1 MCDAWHV
8 LDGAERYAVV
18 VYGIEVCVVNRK
30 LSRQLKRASFRRN
43 VCPGS
48 PIGKEPGTTQTF

>member
-18 VYGIEVCVVNRK
+18 VYRIEVCVVNRK
-30 LSRQLKRASFRRN
+30 LSRQLKRAGFRRK
-43 VCPGS
+43 VCPGL
-48 PIGKEPGTTQTF
+48 PIGKEPEVTQAF